1 MNKLFEPTELNGL
14 QLENRFVRAATW
26 EGLAG
31 EDGGCTPRLVELYT
45 RLAEGGVGLIITG
58 HSYVL
63 LEGKHAEGQL
73 GIYKDALIPG
83 LKSLTRTVH
92 EGGGK
97 IVIQLSYGGSYLSK
111 SRVERMTPT
120 DIQEVAQ
127 AFGQA
132 AARARE
138 AGFDGVEI
146 FAAHGF
152 FLSQLLC
159 PRYNPRTDAYGGP
172 LENRARALL
181 ETVEAVRKKEGRG
194 FPLLVKLN
202 ARDGV
207 ERGLTLEDSL
217 QVSAWLKEREIDAL
231 EISGGLL
238 NIANLLDK
246 KIDSEEQEVYFRDEA
261 KAFKKS
267 VDLPLIIVGGIRS
280 LAVAQ
285 KIVEDQVADY
295 VSMCRPFIREPDLVK
310 RWRAGVRRKADCI
323 SCNNC
328 VEQLKKGL
336 GVSCVPVE
344 SEPVE
349 TFFTENIETISA
361 GPPHPPGTTYQIA
374 TGLEQWESGFYP
386 VLKIR
391 MVRDDKVILSGPSI
405 PLNTDDPANLIQ
417 VIKALLE
424 KHRQR

>member
-1 MNKLFEPTELNGL
+1 MNSLFEPTEINGL
-14 QLENRFVRAATW
+14 PLKNRFVRAATW
-26 EGLAG
+26 EGLAD
-31 EDGGCTPRLVELYT
+31 EDGGCTPRLVELYA
-45 RLAEGGVGLIITG
+45 RLAEGEVGLIITG

-83 LKSLTRTVH
+83 LKSLTRAVH
-92 EGGGK
+92 ERGGK
-97 IVIQLSYGGSYLSK
+97 IVVQLSYGGSYLSK
-111 SRVERMTPT
+111 SRVERMTPG
-120 DIQEVAQ
+120 DFQEVVQ
-127 AFGQA
+127 AFGRA

-152 FLSQLLC
+152 FLSQLLS
-159 PRYNPRTDAYGGP
+159 PRYNPRVDAYGGTI
-172 LENRARALL
+172 ENRARCLL
-181 ETVEAVRKKEGRG
+181 ETVEAVRKKVGRAY
-194 FPLLVKLN
+194 PLLVKLN

-217 QVSAWLKEREIDAL
+217 QVGVWLKRREIDAL

-246 KIDSEEQEVYFRDEA
+246 KSDSDEQAVFFREEA
-261 KAFKKS
+261 KSFKKM
-267 VDLPLIIVGGIRS
+267 VDLPVIVVGGIRT
-280 LAVAQ
+280 LATAQ
-285 KIVEDQVADY
+285 KIIDDRVADY
-295 VSMCRPFIREPDLVK
+295 VSMCRPFIREPD
-310 RWRAGVRRKADCI
+310 AGQTVAGRRSSGRPTVL

-344 SEPVE
+344 PEPAE
-349 TFFTENIETISA
+349 TFFPEHIETIPA

-374 TGLEQWESGFYP
+374 TGLEQWGPAFYP
-386 VLKIR
+386 VLKIQ
-391 MVRDDKVILSGPSI
+391 MV
-405 PLNTDDPANLIQ
+405 
-417 VIKALLE
+417 
-424 KHRQR
+424 QR